1 MGEAMSELIRRRNSR
16 DRVLKFLQDRGTCT
30 NVELNAVCF
39 RYGARILE
47 LRAAGH
53 DIRTGAKS
61 GGVVRYDYLGM
72 RSPVQASL
80 LEGAA

>member
-1 MGEAMSELIRRRNSR
+1 MGEAMTELLRRRNSR
-16 DRVLKFLQDRGTCT
+16 DRVLAFLQDRGTCT